1 MPAAGA
7 TQALR
12 LVANVTSYFKKSYM
26 KENWLFIKTP
36 DHYGKPE
43 IIQFDENVIDYF
55 NVEKKDGISLITI
68 INENR
73 NEKLSETE
81 YKFINQN
88 RIRFFRN
95 GKIYKVFSDEKSITE
110 DCIFEN
116 DYEKLNA
123 TETELTESEIQNL
136 KFEFNWNGEKMNLRF
151 NEVLDSPVIQEINKR
166 LNKEGSRIV
175 LEKLNQTLFVSLYT
189 DNYLDKLIP
198 IKYVDR
204 QKIILY
210 GFPKEPYEINCP
222 IVE

>member
-1 MPAAGA
+1 
-7 TQALR
+7 
-12 LVANVTSYFKKSYM
+12 M
-26 KENWLFIKTP
+26 KENWLFIKTA
-36 DHYGKPE
+36 DHYGNSE
-43 IIQFDENVIDYF
+43 IIEIDGDIIDYF
-55 NVEKKDGISLITI
+55 VVEKIDEICLIK
-68 INENR
+68 NGNR

-81 YKFINQN
+81 HKFINQN

-95 GKIYKVFSDEKSITE
+95 GKIYKVLSDEKSITE

-116 DYEKLNA
+116 DYEKLKA

-136 KFEFNWNGEKMNLRF
+136 KFEFNWNGEKNNLRF

-175 LEKLNQTLFVSLYT
+175 LEKLNETLFVSLYI

-204 QKIILY
+204 QKMILY
-210 GFPKEPYEINCP
+210 GFPKEPYEINCS
-222 IVE
+222 IIE

>member
-1 MPAAGA
+1 
-7 TQALR
+7 
-12 LVANVTSYFKKSYM
+12 M

-36 DHYGKPE
+36 DHYGKSE
-43 IIQFDENVIDYF
+43 IIQIDEDVIDYF
-55 NVEKKDGISLITI
+55 VVEKTDEICLIK
-68 INENR
+68 NENR
-73 NEKLSETE
+73 NEKLSKTE
-81 YKFINQN
+81 HKFVNQN
-88 RIRFFRN
+88 RIRFYRN
-95 GKIYKVFSDEKSITE
+95 GKIHKVLSDEKSITE

-116 DYEKLNA
+116 DYEKLKA

-136 KFEFNWNGEKMNLRF
+136 KFEFNWNGEKKNLRF

-175 LEKLNQTLFVSLYT
+175 LEKLNETLFVSLYI
-189 DNYLDKLIP
+189 DNSLDKLIP

-222 IVE
+222 IIE

>member
-1 MPAAGA
+1 
-7 TQALR
+7 
-12 LVANVTSYFKKSYM
+12 M

-43 IIQFDENVIDYF
+43 IIQFDKNVIDYF
-55 NVEKKDGISLITI
+55 NVEKNDGISLITTV
-68 INENR
+68 NENR

-81 YKFINQN
+81 YKFINRN

-95 GKIYKVFSDEKSITE
+95 GKNCKVLSDEKSITE

-136 KFEFNWNGEKMNLRF
+136 KFQFNWNGERMNLRF
-151 NEVLDSPVIQEINKR
+151 NEVLDSPIIQGINEH
-166 LNKEGSRIV
+166 LNKGGSRIV
-175 LEKLNQTLFVSLYT
+175 LEKLNETLFFSFYT
-189 DNYLDKLIP
+189 ENYLDKLIP

-222 IVE
+222 IIE

>member
-1 MPAAGA
+1 
-7 TQALR
+7 
-12 LVANVTSYFKKSYM
+12 M
-26 KENWLFIKTP
+26 KENWLFIRTQ
-36 DHYGKPE
+36 DHYGSLE
-43 IIQFDENVIDYF
+43 IIQFDEDVIDYF
-55 NVEKKDGISLITI
+55 NVEKSDEICLIK
-68 INENR
+68 NENR

-81 YKFINQN
+81 HKFINQN

-95 GKIYKVFSDEKSITE
+95 GKIYKVLGDEKSITE

-136 KFEFNWNGEKMNLRF
+136 NFELNWNGEKMNVRF

-166 LNKEGSRIV
+166 LNKEGSRI
-175 LEKLNQTLFVSLYT
+175 LLRKLNETLFLSLYT

-198 IKYVDR
+198 IKYIDK
-204 QKIILY
+204 QKMILY

-222 IVE
+222 IIE

>member
-1 MPAAGA
+1 
-7 TQALR
+7 
-12 LVANVTSYFKKSYM
+12 M

-36 DHYGKPE
+36 DHYGNSE
-43 IIQFDENVIDYF
+43 IIQIDEDIITYF
-55 NVEKKDGISLITI
+55 VVEKTEKICLIK
-68 INENR
+68 NVNR

-88 RIRFFRN
+88 RIRFSRN
-95 GKIYKVFSDEKSITE
+95 GKIHKVLSDEKSVTE

-116 DYEKLNA
+116 DYEKLKA
-123 TETELTESEIQNL
+123 TETELTEWEIQNL

-151 NEVLDSPVIQEINKR
+151 NAILDSPIIQEINKR
-166 LNKEGSRIV
+166 LNKEGSKIV
-175 LEKLNQTLFVSLYT
+175 LEKLDETLFVSLYT

-204 QKIILY
+204 QKMILY
-210 GFPKEPYEINCP
+210 GFPKEPYEINCA

>member
-1 MPAAGA
+1 
-7 TQALR
+7 
-12 LVANVTSYFKKSYM
+12 M
-26 KENWLFIKTP
+26 KENWLFIKTA
-36 DHYGKPE
+36 DHYGNSE
-43 IIQFDENVIDYF
+43 IIQIDGDIIDYF
-55 NVEKKDGISLITI
+55 VVEKIDEICLIK
-68 INENR
+68 NGNR

-81 YKFINQN
+81 HKFINQN

-95 GKIYKVFSDEKSITE
+95 GKIYKVLSDEKSITE

-116 DYEKLNA
+116 DYEKINA

-136 KFEFNWNGEKMNLRF
+136 KFVFNWNGEKKNLRF

-175 LEKLNQTLFVSLYT
+175 LEKLNETLFVSLYI
-189 DNYLDKLIP
+189 DNSLDKLIP

-204 QKIILY
+204 QKMILY

-222 IVE
+222 IIE

>member
-1 MPAAGA
+1 
-7 TQALR
+7 
-12 LVANVTSYFKKSYM
+12 M

>member
-1 MPAAGA
+1 
-7 TQALR
+7 
-12 LVANVTSYFKKSYM
+12 M

-43 IIQFDENVIDYF
+43 IIQFDKNVIDYF
-55 NVEKKDGISLITI
+55 NVEKNDGISLITI

-95 GKIYKVFSDEKSITE
+95 GKIYKVLSDEKSITE

-175 LEKLNQTLFVSLYT
+175 LEKLNETLFVSLYT

-210 GFPKEPYEINCP
+210 GFPNEPYEINCP
-222 IVE
+222 IIE

>member
-1 MPAAGA
+1 
-7 TQALR
+7 
-12 LVANVTSYFKKSYM
+12 M
-26 KENWLFIKTP
+26 KENWLFIKTA
-36 DHYGKPE
+36 DHYGNSE
-43 IIQFDENVIDYF
+43 IIQIDEDIIDYF
-55 NVEKKDGISLITI
+55 VVEKIDEICLIK
-68 INENR
+68 NGNR

-81 YKFINQN
+81 HKFINQN

-95 GKIYKVFSDEKSITE
+95 GKIYKVLSDEKSITE

-136 KFEFNWNGEKMNLRF
+136 KFVFNWNGEKKNLRF

-175 LEKLNQTLFVSLYT
+175 LEKLNETLFVSLYI
-189 DNYLDKLIP
+189 DNSLDKLIP
-198 IKYVDR
+198 IKYVDK
-204 QKIILY
+204 QKMILY

-222 IVE
+222 IIE

>member
-1 MPAAGA
+1 
-7 TQALR
+7 
-12 LVANVTSYFKKSYM
+12 M

-36 DHYGKPE
+36 DHYGNSE
-43 IIQFDENVIDYF
+43 IIQIDEDIIDYF
-55 NVEKKDGISLITI
+55 VVEKNDEICLIK
-68 INENR
+68 NENR

-88 RIRFFRN
+88 RIRFFRK
-95 GKIYKVFSDEKSITE
+95 GKIHKVLSDEKSITE

-136 KFEFNWNGEKMNLRF
+136 KFELNWNGEKRNLRF
-151 NEVLDSPVIQEINKR
+151 NEVLDSPIIQEINKR
-166 LNKEGSRIV
+166 LNKEGSRIMLV
-175 LEKLNQTLFVSLYT
+175 KLNETLFLSLYI

-204 QKIILY
+204 QKMILY

-222 IVE
+222 IIE

>member
-1 MPAAGA
+1 
-7 TQALR
+7 
-12 LVANVTSYFKKSYM
+12 M
-26 KENWLFIKTP
+26 KENWLFIKTA
-36 DHYGKPE
+36 DHYGNSE
-43 IIQFDENVIDYF
+43 IIQIDGDIIDYF
-55 NVEKKDGISLITI
+55 VVEKIDEICLIK
-68 INENR
+68 NGNR

-81 YKFINQN
+81 HKFINQN

-95 GKIYKVFSDEKSITE
+95 GKIYKVLSDEKSITE

-136 KFEFNWNGEKMNLRF
+136 KFVFNWNGEKKNLRF
-151 NEVLDSPVIQEINKR
+151 NEVLDSPVIQGINKR

-175 LEKLNQTLFVSLYT
+175 LEKLNETLFVSLYI
-189 DNYLDKLIP
+189 DNSLDKLIP

-204 QKIILY
+204 QKMILY

-222 IVE
+222 IIE